1 MYKINTIIQMKF
13 RKEYD
18 SIGKINVPNDKFWGA
33 STERS
38 KKFFDIG
45 EILVKKNLI
54 KSIAIIKK
62 AAAIVHKK
70 DNQINSKIA
79 NAIIIASNEVISG
92 KLDSNFPLKVWQ
104 TGSGT
109 QTNMNVNEV
118 ISNRA
123 IKYLGGKMGSKKP
136 VHPNDHV
143 NKSQST
149 NDVFP
154 TAMHIAIALETK
166 NKLLPSLNL
175 LNKELKNKVKK
186 FKKIIKIGRTHLQD
200 ATPLTLG
207 QEFSGY
213 QSQLEDCIN
222 RIKIAIKEIYFLAQ
236 GGTAVG
242 TGINTKKN
250 FDKKIC
256 KEISKLTKIKFK
268 PSNNKFA
275 ALAAHDS
282 IVNFSGTLNTT
293 AVCLLKIAND
303 IRFLGSGPRAGYGE
317 LTLPSNEPGSS
328 IMPGKVNPTQ
338 SEAVTMVCVKVIG
351 NHTGIT
357 IAGSQGQ
364 FELNVFKPLIAH
376 NILQSIDLI
385 SDSSKNFARYC
396 VKGIKANKDK
406 IKKDLDNS
414 LMLVTALAPKIG
426 YDQAASIAKKA
437 LKNNTTLKTE
447 IVKSGLMSEKEYHK
461 IVNPKKMIY
470 PE

>member
-1 MYKINTIIQMKF
+1 MKT

-18 SIGKINVPNDKFWGA
+18 SIGGINVPVDKYWGA
-33 STERS
+33 STQRS

-45 EILVKKNLI
+45 EIKVRPILI

-62 AAAIVHKK
+62 SAAIVHKK
-70 DNQINSKIA
+70 EKQIDPKIS
-79 NAIIIASNEVISG
+79 NAIIKASNDVISG
-92 KLDSNFPLKVWQ
+92 RLNQHFPLKVWQ

-118 ISNRA
+118 IANRA
-123 IKYLGGKMGSKKP
+123 IQILKGKLGSKKP

-154 TAMHIAIALETK
+154 SAMHIAIVLESK
-166 NKLLPSLNL
+166 NKLLPSLDL
-175 LNKELKNKVKK
+175 LNKELKKKVSK
-186 FKKIIKIGRTHLQD
+186 FRNIIKVGRTHLQD

-213 QSQLEDCIN
+213 QSQLEDTII
-222 RIKIAIKEIYFLAQ
+222 RIKHALKEINFLAQ

-256 KEISKLTKIKFK
+256 REISKITKMNFK
-268 PSNNKFA
+268 PAKNKFA
-275 ALAAHDS
+275 ALAAHDA
-282 IVNFSGTLNTT
+282 IVNFSGTLNTA
-293 AVCLLKIAND
+293 AVCLMKIAND
-303 IRFLGSGPRAGYGE
+303 IRYLGSGPRAGYNE
-317 LTLPSNEPGSS
+317 LILPVNEPGSS

-351 NHTGIT
+351 NHSGIT

-376 NILQSIDLI
+376 NILQSIDLL
-385 SDSSKNFARYC
+385 SDSSNNFAKFC
-396 VKGIKANKDK
+396 VKGIKANKKK
-406 IKKDLDNS
+406 IKDDLDNS

-426 YDQAASIAKKA
+426 YDKAARIAKAA
-437 LKNNTTLKTE
+437 LKNGTTLKQE
-447 IVKSGLMSEKEYHK
+447 AIKSGLISDKEYGK
-461 IVNPKKMIY
+461 IVNPKKMIN
-470 PE
+470 PN

>member
-1 MYKINTIIQMKF
+1 MKT

-18 SIGKINVPNDKFWGA
+18 SIGSINVPVDKYWGA
-33 STERS
+33 STQRS
-38 KKFFDIG
+38 KKYFDIG
-45 EILVKKNLI
+45 EFKVRPVLI

-62 AAAIVHKK
+62 SAAIVHSKEKQIDKK
-70 DNQINSKIA
+70 IT
-79 NAIIIASNEVISG
+79 NAIIKASNDVIGG
-92 KLDSNFPLKVWQ
+92 KLDDHFPLKVWQ

-118 ISNRA
+118 IANRA
-123 IKYLGGKMGSKKP
+123 IQILGGKLGSKKP

-154 TAMHIAIALETK
+154 SAMHIAISIETRD
-166 NKLLPSLNL
+166 KLLPSLNL
-175 LNKELKNKVKK
+175 LNKEIKKKVSQ
-186 FKKIIKIGRTHLQD
+186 FRNIIKVGRTHLQD

-213 QSQLEDCIN
+213 QSQVQDTIT
-222 RIKIAIKEIYFLAQ
+222 RIKNALKEINFLAQ

-242 TGINTKKN
+242 TGINTRKN
-250 FDKKIC
+250 FDKKVC
-256 KEISKLTKIKFK
+256 KEISKITKINFRPAK
-268 PSNNKFA
+268 NKFA
-275 ALAAHDS
+275 SLAAHDA
-282 IVNFSGTLNTT
+282 IVNFSGTLNTA
-293 AVCLLKIAND
+293 AVCLMKIAND

-317 LTLPSNEPGSS
+317 LILPANEPGSS

-351 NHTGIT
+351 NHNGIT

-376 NILQSIDLI
+376 NIIQSIDLLA
-385 SDSSKNFARYC
+385 DSSSNFAKFC
-396 VKGIKANKDK
+396 VKGIKANKKK
-406 IKKDLDNS
+406 IKEDLDNS

-426 YDQAASIAKKA
+426 YDNAAKIAKTA
-437 LKNNTTLKTE
+437 LKKGTTLKQE
-447 IVKSGLMSEKEYHK
+447 AIRSGLITEKEYLK
-461 IVNPKKMIY
+461 IVDPKKMIN
-470 PE
+470 PS